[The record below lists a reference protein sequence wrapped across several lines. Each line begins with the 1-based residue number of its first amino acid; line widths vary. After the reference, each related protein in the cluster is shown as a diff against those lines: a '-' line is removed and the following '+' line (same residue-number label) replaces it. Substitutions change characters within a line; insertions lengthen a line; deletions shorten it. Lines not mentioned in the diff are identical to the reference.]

1 MDASSKIQGSIHDV
15 RLTYKYVSR
24 ILGTYQ
30 SIADFLIFSQKKRLL
45 KMDRYLK
52 ISILY
57 DIFCCIKTGC
67 LYMVYTLMKRKIYER

>member
-1 MDASSKIQGSIHDV
+1 MG
-15 RLTYKYVSR
+15 
-24 ILGTYQ
+24 
-30 SIADFLIFSQKKRLL
+30 IADFLIFSPKKRLL

-67 LYMVYTLMKRKIYER
+67 LYMVIYIDEEEKL